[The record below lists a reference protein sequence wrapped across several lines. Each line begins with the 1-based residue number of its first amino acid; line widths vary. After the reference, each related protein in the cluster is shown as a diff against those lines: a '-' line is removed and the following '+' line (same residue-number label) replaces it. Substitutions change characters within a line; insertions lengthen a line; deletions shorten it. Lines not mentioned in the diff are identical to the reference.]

1 MFIIVNSVILI
12 VIPICVGI
20 FHCVGLPKGISVNF
34 SIHVCRNLETI
45 SLQYVYYI
53 VYTIHVII
61 KKYVTSFSE
70 EEKKQSGAQYF
81 CETIMAAT
89 PIKWVATPLGS
100 HVANGVATA
109 TLTQHAGK
117 DPWCRWW
124 TCWINMALWNDPK
137 LHPMTGRTWI
147 NQEVEHS
154 ARDLYYSIQ
163 SIECYTHLQL
173 HLNTQ
178 GLTI

>member
-1 MFIIVNSVILI
+1 MRWDFPLCWATKGHLCQLFNSCLSKSGDNQFAICILYSI
-12 VIPICVGI
+12 YDPCNHQKICDKL
-20 FHCVGLPKGISVNF
+20 F
-34 SIHVCRNLETI
+34 RRR
-45 SLQYVYYI
+45 
-53 VYTIHVII
+53 
-61 KKYVTSFSE
+61 
-70 EEKKQSGAQYF
+70 KKQSGAQYF